1 MVRIIGG
8 YMGKYITVS
17 VKIPVEVKK
26 RLEELGIKPSQL
38 LKKAIKDE
46 IKRREMMKIQDEIR
60 EMRNILNKFTIDE
73 IVESIREDRD
83 SK

>member
-1 MVRIIGG
+1 MVI
-8 YMGKYITVS
+8 MGKYVTVS
-17 VKIPVEVKK
+17 VKIPIEVKK

-46 IKRREMMKIQDEIR
+46 LSRREVMMIQSEIR
-60 EMRNILNKFTIDE
+60 EMGNIFKKFSVKD

-83 SK
+83 NR

>member
-1 MVRIIGG
+1 MVVIIG
-8 YMGKYITVS
+8 KYVTVS

-46 IKRREMMKIQDEIR
+46 LSKREIMMIKSEVKELRGVLKSFSVKEV
-60 EMRNILNKFTIDE
+60 
-73 IVESIREDRD
+73 VESIREDRD
-83 SK
+83 NR